1 MRSVLVL
8 SLLFVALALPA
19 AASAKVQLLHVTSP
33 VKRGGYASITVNTFT
48 LATCSL
54 RVHYGSRAPISAPGL
69 YTKHSLFTGAL
80 QWRWQM
86 STSATRGRWTIDV
99 SCGAKG
105 SLRTTF
111 LVT

>member
-1 MRSVLVL
+1 MRSALLVFL
-8 SLLFVALALPA
+8 TVVALSLPA

-33 VKRGGYASITVNTFT
+33 VKRGAYASITVNTFT
-48 LATCSL
+48 LATCSI
-54 RVHYGSRAPISAPGL
+54 RVRYGSRAPINAPGL
-69 YTKHSLFTGAL
+69 YTKHSLFTGAV

-86 STSATRGRWTIDV
+86 SPTATLGRWTIDV

-111 LVT
+111 VVT